1 MKTRQ
6 TNSENGMTLSS
17 DYCVAKLLVHDHY
30 TEIPG
35 ENCNLHIFLV
45 SKCVW
50 WIQILFRP
58 PLFFQTNIEKGEGSF
73 LASKSILEDA
83 LSFHLEFLTDIK
95 VKVCMILK
103 GSGKKRSFLY
113 VVLDFFVE
121 KCVIEVATYYLTK
134 SYCVFFLPRN
144 WFSRFQ
150 MLWM

>member
-17 DYCVAKLLVHDHY
+17 DYCVAKSLVHDHY

-103 GSGKKRSFLY
+103 GSEKKKHFVCCARFFCGKMCYWSSNIL
-113 VVLDFFVE
+113 LDKE
-121 KCVIEVATYYLTK
+121 LLC
-134 SYCVFFLPRN
+134 FLPRN